1 MNYFKKDEL
10 VSRIFLEKFTST
22 SLPCLLCVCRWHFKL
37 FQFFFPFLLIALKDC
52 TCAKS
57 LWWHFLRWVS
67 EKLWRMTFKND
78 FPALCSC
85 NCTVQ
90 VNLSWCWQRKSKI
103 QFSKKTVGG
112 TWVQQEFLWENCT
125 WQAVFCTLQ
134 ACVNKVVALFLGQQY
149 WN

>member
-22 SLPCLLCVCRWHFKL
+22 SLPCLLYVCRWHFKL
-37 FQFFFPFLLIALKDC
+37 FHFFFPFPLIALEER

-78 FPALCSC
+78 FPSLCLC

-90 VNLSWCWQRKSKI
+90 MNCFELMLTEKKQNPVQKEDSGWHLSPTGISLRKLHLA
-103 QFSKKTVGG
+103 GC
-112 TWVQQEFLWENCT
+112 FLYSTGLCE
-125 WQAVFCTLQ
+125 
-134 ACVNKVVALFLGQQY
+134 
-149 WN
+149 